1 VFYLNGVRAT
11 TTVRTA
17 PSGSVT
23 PDEASTLTIGNTT
36 ALDRTFDGAI
46 DDVRIYNRILGA
58 AEISGLATPM
68 PVGTG

>member
-1 VFYLNGVRAT
+1 
-11 TTVRTA
+11 
-17 PSGSVT
+17 
-23 PDEASTLTIGNTT
+23 LTIGNTT

-58 AEISGLATPM
+58 AEIGVLATPM